1 MDSELF
7 PEETR
12 ESKDREK
19 QAEQD
24 RKNLLEDFKRTFETA
39 NGKRV
44 YKHLLER
51 CHVFDTT
58 FTGNSK
64 TFFLEGERNIG
75 LHLLAMREMANVEAL
90 DQIKNIAKEGK

>member
-1 MDSELF
+1 MESEIFKEEVQAQKDSE
-7 PEETR
+7 
-12 ESKDREK
+12 KK
-19 QAEQD
+19 AENEF
-24 RKNLLEDFKRTFETA
+24 KTLLEDFKRTFETV

-51 CHVFDTT
+51 CHVFSTT

-75 LHLLAMREMANVEAL
+75 LYLLSMREMATVESLEKLKEA
-90 DQIKNIAKEGK
+90 IKE